1 MLVVRTVQLL
11 IGRGLGPP
19 DAMQHHLDQ
28 FAAAHADLTQQG
40 EQQSVVFAGL
50 GIANRNHRRLGSQS
64 SAGRAQN
71 YCTWP
76 DRSGSESLQ
85 LTV

>member
-50 GIANRNHRRLGSQS
+50 GIANRNHRQAVPKTIAPGLIGLAQS
-64 SAGRAQN
+64 RCN
-71 YCTWP
+71 
-76 DRSGSESLQ
+76 
-85 LTV
+85 